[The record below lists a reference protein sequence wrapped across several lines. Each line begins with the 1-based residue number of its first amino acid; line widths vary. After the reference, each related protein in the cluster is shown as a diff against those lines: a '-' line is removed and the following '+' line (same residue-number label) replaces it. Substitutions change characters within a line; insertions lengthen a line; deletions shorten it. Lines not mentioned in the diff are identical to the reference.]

1 MSQEILFTDLYLQEP
16 LVVSVE
22 GKTAF
27 EIFTSALR
35 GREISRET
43 LNKFTPIINRKTGTW
58 DDLVKNGDLLQVL
71 PQIAGGI

>member
-1 MSQEILFTDLYLQEP
+1 MSQEILFTDLYLSEP

-43 LNKFTPIINRKTGTW
+43 LNKFTPMINRKAGTW
-58 DDLVKNGDLLQVL
+58 EDLVKNGDLLQVL

>member
-1 MSQEILFTDLYLQEP
+1 MTQEVLFTDLYLQEP
-16 LVVSVE
+16 LVVSE
-22 GKTAF
+22 AGKSAF

-43 LNKFTPIINRKTGTW
+43 LNKFTPMINRKAGTW
-58 DDLVKNGDLLQVL
+58 EDLVKEGDLLQVL